1 MTDITANVVVS
12 MPSQLFTMARSFKAV
27 ANGKIYI
34 GKIDTDPVSPENQIQ
49 VYVENED
56 GSHVPVSQP
65 IIINAAGYPVY
76 NGQIAKFVTVQG
88 HSMAVYDAYGTQQFY
103 FPNVLKYDP
112 DQLRQQLEDP
122 DGAKKYPELQIARW
136 RDDKD
141 VRGWGAISDGI
152 TDATEAFSNA
162 GYRMF
167 VPDGDFAVNTLE
179 VDVSSARG
187 IGRIVADNGSL
198 ISVSRLLETDKLAQR
213 KMMEPFFG
221 FQGETNTEIY
231 PNARNALQGIAY
243 CRVNGIEKLFVT
255 QRPVGPTWSDKE
267 RVRIVEFNLYDDGR
281 VVNHVAYSPE
291 LNLGHGFDLSA
302 MVENGQVYLYTSS
315 VTNSGEDGESAGK
328 GFSKITWR
336 GAGTTQSDVKSYNVW
351 GVTGSG
357 HPFQDYNRAG
367 IAISSD
373 GRLLIMVNTPKSD
386 AAKRTVFI
394 YDKISIDK
402 LEDKTLANPMFVWEM
417 SDSPSEGAYSVQGIA
432 SDGRYIHILKGG
444 VNAFGKHHIF
454 TYDLTGNLLRKLDID
469 DARSQY
475 GRDGLLNHPT
485 LGNPARFEPEGL
497 TIRGEEIIISCI
509 ETWRA
514 GANIVNWRGR
524 RWAASSI
531 ETSGIIGV
539 PPSNGSYWVETTKD
553 ANSGDWS
560 PEIDY
565 GWGSSYSLEK
575 KTIYSIRPA
584 TGNNDDQNLN
594 SGITNASS
602 NAGVDAGES
611 GRNISFR
618 WRNAFNI
625 VAFSERLG
633 EYFNA
638 IMYDN
643 SSRLRIYDQQNGSD
657 NTVYGSIQALFTSSF
672 KGLILRGRGV
682 SASNSSYIRLHSSD
696 DPNYPNSIIEGTRTD
711 GSFSRETD
719 SNGTTTFAS
728 DSEHEP
734 LRIRR
739 ASDGLFFAY
748 EKVRGTTLFGIYRGS
763 GSPEGVVTAPKGSM
777 YIDYNGDWYQ
787 KKTGTGNTGWVLK

>member
-351 GVTGSG
+351 GITGSG

-444 VNAFGKHHIF
+444 TNAFGKHHIF

-560 PEIDY
+560 PDTDY

-584 TGNNDDQNLN
+584 TGNNDEQNLN

-672 KGLILRGRGV
+672 KGLILRGRGG
-682 SASNSSYIRLHSSD
+682 I
-696 DPNYPNSIIEGTRTD
+696 SI
-711 GSFSRETD
+711 
-719 SNGTTTFAS
+719 
-728 DSEHEP
+728 
-734 LRIRR
+734 
-739 ASDGLFFAY
+739 
-748 EKVRGTTLFGIYRGS
+748 K
-763 GSPEGVVTAPKGSM
+763 
-777 YIDYNGDWYQ
+777 
-787 KKTGTGNTGWVLK
+787 